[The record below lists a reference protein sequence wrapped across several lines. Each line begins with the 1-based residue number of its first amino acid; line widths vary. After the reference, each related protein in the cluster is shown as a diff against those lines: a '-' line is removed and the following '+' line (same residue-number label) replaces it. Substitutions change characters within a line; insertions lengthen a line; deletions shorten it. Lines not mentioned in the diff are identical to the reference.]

1 MSLCIDLRVCIV
13 AHKIKGSGYAASET
27 IQCGGYVQHVSD
39 GYELR
44 IEHKGFMVS
53 YYGWLWIHPSQMP
66 FNSTALEIKTPK
78 CYGEYT
84 RGPVSCNTTSRALR
98 YDLT

>member
-1 MSLCIDLRVCIV
+1 MSLCIYLRVCIV

-27 IQCGGYVQHVSD
+27 IKCGGYVQHVSD

-53 YYGWLWIHPSQMP
+53 
-66 FNSTALEIKTPK
+66 
-78 CYGEYT
+78 
-84 RGPVSCNTTSRALR
+84 
-98 YDLT
+98 